1 MRIGSSIGLIIIG
14 AILAFAV
21 SDVIDGVDLTLI
33 GYIVMAGGALGL
45 LLSLIFSGRRSTTTV
60 QQSGPGG
67 VTEQRTER
75 RVDAPPSD
83 RI

>member
-21 SDVIDGVDLTLI
+21 SDIIDGVDLTLI
-33 GYIVMAGGALGL
+33 GYILMAGGALGL
-45 LLSLIFSGRRSTTTV
+45 ILSLIFAGRRSTTTV

-67 VTEQRTER
+67 VTEQWTER